1 MNWAVTYMLLT
12 LLGFALNLLA
22 AMPFTMSYYI
32 LSDNSD
38 IKGVQALKASAK
50 LMKGHYWEYM
60 KMLLSFVPWI
70 IFSIFTLYLAL
81 IWLVSYIETCMAG
94 FYRNISGEFDEPP
107 EDPYPPVTPIPQ
119 FHDETEA

>member
-60 KMLLSFVPWI
+60 KMLLSFFVDHFFHI
-70 IFSIFTLYLAL
+70 YIVSGIDLAGAL
-81 IWLVSYIETCMAG
+81 
-94 FYRNISGEFDEPP
+94 YRNLYGSFLSEYFRR
-107 EDPYPPVTPIPQ
+107 V
-119 FHDETEA
+119 

>member
-38 IKGVQALKASAK
+38 IKRSAGTESQCKAYEGTLLGIYENALKFCSVDHFFHIYIVS
-50 LMKGHYWEYM
+50 G
-60 KMLLSFVPWI
+60 
-70 IFSIFTLYLAL
+70 TDLAGAL
-81 IWLVSYIETCMAG
+81 
-94 FYRNISGEFDEPP
+94 YRNLYGSFLSEYFRR
-107 EDPYPPVTPIPQ
+107 V
-119 FHDETEA
+119 

>member
-38 IKGVQALKASAK
+38 IKEVQALKASAK
-50 LMKGHYWEYM
+50 AYEGT
-60 KMLLSFVPWI
+60 LLGIYENALKFCSVDHFFHIYIV
-70 IFSIFTLYLAL
+70 SGTDLAGAL
-81 IWLVSYIETCMAG
+81 
-94 FYRNISGEFDEPP
+94 YRNLYGSFLSEYFRR
-107 EDPYPPVTPIPQ
+107 VR
-119 FHDETEA
+119 

>member
-70 IFSIFTLYLAL
+70 IFSIFTLVSGTDLAGAL
-81 IWLVSYIETCMAG
+81 
-94 FYRNISGEFDEPP
+94 YRNLYGSFLSEYFRR
-107 EDPYPPVTPIPQ
+107 V
-119 FHDETEA
+119 

>member
-50 LMKGHYWEYM
+50 LMKGHYWEYIENAL
-60 KMLLSFVPWI
+60 KFLFRG
-70 IFSIFTLYLAL
+70 SIFPIIYYC
-81 IWLVSYIETCMAG
+81 IW
-94 FYRNISGEFDEPP
+94 
-107 EDPYPPVTPIPQ
+107 
-119 FHDETEA
+119 H

>member
-70 IFSIFTLYLAL
+70 NFFHIYIVSGIDLAGAL
-81 IWLVSYIETCMAG
+81 
-94 FYRNISGEFDEPP
+94 YRNLYGSFLSEYFRR
-107 EDPYPPVTPIPQ
+107 V
-119 FHDETEA
+119 

>member
-1 MNWAVTYMLLT
+1 MIVTSFVLALINLVTSLPLVWFSFTSNMGNTTKEQMNWTVTYMLLT

-50 LMKGHYWEYM
+50 LMKGHYW
-60 KMLLSFVPWI
+60 
-70 IFSIFTLYLAL
+70 
-81 IWLVSYIETCMAG
+81 
-94 FYRNISGEFDEPP
+94 NI
-107 EDPYPPVTPIPQ
+107 
-119 FHDETEA
+119 

>member
-38 IKGVQALKASAK
+38 ITRSQALKASAK
-50 LMKGHYWEYM
+50 SL
-60 KMLLSFVPWI
+60 
-70 IFSIFTLYLAL
+70 
-81 IWLVSYIETCMAG
+81 
-94 FYRNISGEFDEPP
+94 
-107 EDPYPPVTPIPQ
+107 
-119 FHDETEA
+119 